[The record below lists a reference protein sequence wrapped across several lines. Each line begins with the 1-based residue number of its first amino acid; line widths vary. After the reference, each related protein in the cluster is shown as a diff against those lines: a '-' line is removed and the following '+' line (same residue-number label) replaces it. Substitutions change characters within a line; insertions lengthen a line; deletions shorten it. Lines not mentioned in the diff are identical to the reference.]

1 LQYPINGAK
10 QHNTGVKAALTH
22 GVVYYCLDVVAPVC
36 TQSLHGCP
44 LEVEEARHAGTG
56 VVAHGCRHLA
66 LGLHLVVL
74 LRLRVALL
82 SHLLR
87 DTGFVLLAF
96 RC

>member
-1 LQYPINGAK
+1 MAVPLKLKKRGMP
-10 QHNTGVKAALTH
+10 AL
-22 GVVYYCLDVVAPVC
+22 GWWLMA
-36 TQSLHGCP
+36 S
-44 LEVEEARHAGTG
+44 
-56 VVAHGCRHLA
+56 CRQLA